1 MFKNDLLAVNLG
13 TTVAVSSVI
22 ANLETA
28 ITIVVLL
35 TALTIN
41 VKKLLSEYK
50 RDNCKDKDESR

>member
-1 MFKNDLLAVNLG
+1 MNKDLLLVNLG
-13 TTVAVSSVI
+13 TTVATATFI

-41 VKKLLSEYK
+41 VKKLLKEY
-50 RDNCKDKDESR
+50 RCKTNEEEESR

>member
-1 MFKNDLLAVNLG
+1 MNKDLLLVNLG
-13 TTVAVSSVI
+13 TATATATFI

-41 VKKLLSEYK
+41 IKKLLKEYQDK
-50 RDNCKDKDESR
+50 KEDN

>member
-1 MFKNDLLAVNLG
+1 MLSKDLLMVNLG
-13 TTVAVSSVI
+13 TTAATAAFI

-50 RDNCKDKDESR
+50 RDKCKDE

>member
-1 MFKNDLLAVNLG
+1 MNKDLLMVNLG
-13 TTVAVSSVI
+13 TATATATFI

-41 VKKLLSEYK
+41 LKKLLSEYK
-50 RDNCKDKDESR
+50 RDKCDKDKESR

>member
-1 MFKNDLLAVNLG
+1 MSKDLLLVN
-13 TTVAVSSVI
+13 TATVGATAAFI

-41 VKKLLSEYK
+41 VKKLINEYK
-50 RDNCKDKDESR
+50 RDKCDNDEGSR

>member
-1 MFKNDLLAVNLG
+1 MNKDLLLVNLG
-13 TTVAVSSVI
+13 TTVATATFI

-41 VKKLLSEYK
+41 VKKLLKEY
-50 RDNCKDKDESR
+50 RCKTNGEEESR

>member
-1 MFKNDLLAVNLG
+1 MNKDLLMVNLG
-13 TTVAVSSVI
+13 TATATATFI

-41 VKKLLSEYK
+41 LKKLLSEYK
-50 RDNCKDKDESR
+50 RDKCDKDEESR

>member
-1 MFKNDLLAVNLG
+1 MSKDLLLVNLG
-13 TTVAVSSVI
+13 TATATAAFI

-41 VKKLLSEYK
+41 VKKLLNEYK
-50 RDNCKDKDESR
+50 RDKCEKE